1 MSRQR
6 CGSCRFFQEAGLAG
20 SGWCH
25 HPLRKTTS
33 DLLIMVRKNELA
45 CRDAWSHSLWEP
57 GKYEADDAPAT
68 EGSDAG
74 ASFAA
79 RPMTPASDSDIAAI
93 LQASQPPS
101 ETSREDVVLSE
112 VRVLPSAPSAKREP
126 AADLDR
132 AAQYRDLDARSAIA
146 KAREAYRERVRL
158 EPRRPEEPAVP
169 DAPSPSLVSAA
180 DARANDAAS

>member
-57 GKYEADDAPAT
+57 GKYEDDDEAPV
-68 EGSDAG
+68 
-74 ASFAA
+74 ASPAAETPFAA
-79 RPMTPASDSDIAAI
+79 RPMEPASDSDIAAI
-93 LQASQPPS
+93 LQASLPPS
-101 ETSREDVVLSE
+101 DAPQEDVVLSE
-112 VRVLPSAPSAKREP
+112 VRVLPRPPAP
-126 AADLDR
+126 
-132 AAQYRDLDARSAIA
+132 
-146 KAREAYRERVRL
+146 
-158 EPRRPEEPAVP
+158 
-169 DAPSPSLVSAA
+169 PSEVA
-180 DARANDAAS
+180 